1 MTPYYKDDK
10 DKMRTIKKLIKTTMY
25 ILLYPVKLI
34 AFLVW
39 AACGSVAITWARI
52 KSVWVEFDF

>member
-1 MTPYYKDDK
+1 M
-10 DKMRTIKKLIKTTMY
+10 MRTIKKLIKTTMY